1 MALFNECTQSCAR
14 IVLDMAD
21 IVRDGELVLKNSASG
36 GSFFR
41 FVFFLWKLVPY
52 AIAIAAGALMLRNR
66 TSRFRFWATA
76 AR

>member
-1 MALFNECTQSCAR
+1 MRSISWLAIN
-14 IVLDMAD
+14 
-21 IVRDGELVLKNSASG
+21 LVGVEKLGLKTCFPSG

-52 AIAIAAGALMLRNR
+52 AIAIAACALMLRNR
-66 TSRFRFWATA
+66 ISRFRFWATA